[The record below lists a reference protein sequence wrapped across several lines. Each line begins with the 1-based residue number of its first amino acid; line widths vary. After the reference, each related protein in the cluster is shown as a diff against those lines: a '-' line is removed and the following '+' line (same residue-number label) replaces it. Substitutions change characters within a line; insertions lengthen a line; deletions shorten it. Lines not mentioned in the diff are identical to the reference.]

1 MPAKAGT
8 QTFLRALRALGPRF
22 RGDERRRGRDST
34 RANPA
39 LDGSASGCVDVDL
52 VSTPGLQRHFRGRE
66 FPRVK
71 GRFPDGM
78 TERPAPLAVRRLVQ
92 FPSPSFEPRRG
103 GGAPEGASNSAPRKQ
118 VDAVC
123 ATCCAETRRAPWTG
137 AHASR
142 RSTAVLTTASTVAQL
157 RTALGGAF
165 APSPAS
171 SLRPARSGRRAEPG
185 AARVRGYEPRPRGP
199 HPIPLSR
206 RLMKTPSVDRTM
218 RNIVIIGILS
228 RDSGTIVM
236 AALIA
241 AIHVVHVPKAVD
253 CEFLSPSP

>member
-1 MPAKAGT
+1 M
-8 QTFLRALRALGPRF
+8 
-22 RGDERRRGRDST
+22 
-34 RANPA
+34 
-39 LDGSASGCVDVDL
+39 V
-52 VSTPGLQRHFRGRE
+52 
-66 FPRVK
+66 
-71 GRFPDGM
+71 
-78 TERPAPLAVRRLVQ
+78 
-92 FPSPSFEPRRG
+92 PSPSIRTPDTTGAVFSAYRASPTCVRG
-103 GGAPEGASNSAPRKQ
+103 SGAPEGASNSAPRKQ

-171 SLRPARSGRRAEPG
+171 SLRPARSGRRTEPG

-218 RNIVIIGILS
+218 RNIVTIGICQATYL
-228 RDSGTIVM
+228 TVM
-236 AALIA
+236 AALVA
-241 AIHVVHVPKAVD
+241 AIHV
-253 CEFLSPSP
+253 LS